1 MAPQL
6 VAATSPRQ
14 PRDGSMSSASSAADL
29 PRDMVSK
36 FRNSGPKSRAG
47 CITCKIRRVKCDETK
62 PCCDKCVSTGRTCD
76 GYQPPKELKVK
87 KSKRS
92 KNNPATDNMLPR
104 DVEATSVTT
113 YVPCLDLQASWP
125 ERRSFHYFRSR
136 NLSSMPGNFEPYLW
150 DNLVLQ
156 FCHVYPAVQQSLI
169 ALGAIYEE
177 HERRGT
183 ALTTSTPADENVLK
197 QYNVAVKGLVD
208 YLSSTN
214 QDPRVALISCLMFVW
229 IEFLQRNLDA
239 GFRHLNSGLKILQ
252 NLRGSQIPGK
262 ISHVN
267 DENKEDIYG
276 ALNRSFT
283 RLRVQA
289 AMHGSTSAGLTTSST
304 RVLEA
309 VGLIPRSFLNIYE
322 ARICLDNEYNAIFG
336 YMRTLRDGDRYSR
349 YESMNEATIDSVR
362 VAHLQRLEQ
371 WKQATEAMMASSLQ
385 PHDQTLKSGFMYLE
399 LYYTFITIALKTLLG
414 GEMCFDKHVVEFER
428 IATLCESL
436 IHDHRHCKPPPLSF
450 DMGVIPPL
458 FFLILKCRLQPL
470 RQKAMAL
477 LRLAPEQE
485 GMFPRDSA
493 LKFCEWKVATEE
505 TGRGDLPFDKL
516 LPESA
521 RIYQEH
527 IAMKET
533 WVGDSVMCIQYRKG
547 PPRHDDMESVE
558 LPVDMEM
565 VQGMGNML

>member
-1 MAPQL
+1 
-6 VAATSPRQ
+6 
-14 PRDGSMSSASSAADL
+14 MSSAFSNPDL

-36 FRNSGPKSRAG
+36 FRNSGLKSRAG

-76 GYQPPKELKVK
+76 GYNPPKEPKVK
-87 KSKRS
+87 KSKQS
-92 KNNPATDNMLPR
+92 KNEPATHNILLIAI
-104 DVEATSVTT
+104 EATSATT
-113 YVPCLDLQASWP
+113 YVPSLDLQASWS

-150 DNLVLQ
+150 DKVVLQ
-156 FCHVYPAVQQSLI
+156 FCHVYPAVQQSLV

-177 HERRGT
+177 HERRGM
-183 ALTTSTPADENVLK
+183 ALMTSTSADENALK
-197 QYNVAVKGLVD
+197 QYNIAVKGLVD
-208 YLSSTN
+208 YLSSAD

-229 IEFLQRNLDA
+229 IEFLQRNLDS
-239 GFRHLNSGLKILQ
+239 GFRHLNSGLKIMQ
-252 NLRGSQIPGK
+252 DLRECHLPGEA
-262 ISHVN
+262 SSVN
-267 DENKEDIYG
+267 DEDKEDIYG

-289 AMHGSTSAGLTTSST
+289 AMHGSTSAGLTTTST
-304 RVLEA
+304 RVLE
-309 VGLIPRSFLNIYE
+309 VVRLIPLFFSNIYE
-322 ARICLDNEYNAIFG
+322 ARVCLDNEYNAIFG

-349 YESMNEATIDSVR
+349 YESMNEVTIDSIR

-371 WKQATEAMMASSLQ
+371 WKQATGAMMAGSLQ
-385 PHDQTLKSGFMYLE
+385 SYDQTLKSGFMYLE
-399 LYYTFITIALKTLLG
+399 LYYLFITIALKTLLG
-414 GEMCFDKHVVEFER
+414 GEMCFDEHIVGFER

-436 IHDHRHCKPPPLSF
+436 IHDHRDGKPPPLSF
-450 DMGVIPPL
+450 DMGIIPPL
-458 FFLILKCRLQPL
+458 FFLLLKCRLQPL

-505 TGRGDLPFDKL
+505 AGRGDLPFDQL

-527 IAMKET
+527 IATKET
-533 WVGDSVMCIQYRKG
+533 SGGDSVMCIQYRKG
-547 PPRHDDMESVE
+547 PPRHDALEMVE
-558 LPVDMEM
+558 LPVDMDL
-565 VQGMGNML
+565 VQAMGNML

>member
-1 MAPQL
+1 
-6 VAATSPRQ
+6 
-14 PRDGSMSSASSAADL
+14 MSSAPNTPDL

-47 CITCKIRRVKCDETK
+47 CITCKIRRVKCDEMK
-62 PCCDKCVSTGRTCD
+62 PCCERCVSTGRTCD
-76 GYQPPKELKVK
+76 GYTPLKEQKAK

-92 KNNPATDNMLPR
+92 KNNSATECVLFGG
-104 DVEATSVTT
+104 VEVTSVTT
-113 YVPCLDLQASWP
+113 YVPSLDLQTSWP

-177 HERRGT
+177 HERHGM
-183 ALTTSTPADENVLK
+183 ALTTSTPTDENVLK
-197 QYNVAVKGLVD
+197 QYNIAVKGLVD
-208 YLSSTN
+208 YLSSAN

-229 IEFLQRNLDA
+229 IEFLQRNLDS

-252 NLRGSQIPGK
+252 DLRVSQIPGK
-262 ISHVN
+262 TSPVN
-267 DENKEDIYG
+267 DEGKEDIYG

-289 AMHGSTSAGLTTSST
+289 AMHGSTSAGLTTSTT
-304 RVLEA
+304 RALEA
-309 VGLIPRSFLNIYE
+309 VGLIPRSFSNIYE

-349 YESMNEATIDSVR
+349 YEGMNEATINSIR
-362 VAHLQRLEQ
+362 LAHLQKLEQ
-371 WKQATEAMMASSLQ
+371 WKQATGAMMAGSLQ
-385 PHDQTLKSGFMYLE
+385 PYDQTLKSGFMYLE
-399 LYYTFITIALKTLLG
+399 LYYIFITIVLKALLG
-414 GEMCFDKHVVEFER
+414 GEMCFDDHTMDFER

-436 IHDHRHCKPPPLSF
+436 IHDHRHGKPPPLSF
-450 DMGVIPPL
+450 DIGVIPPL

-470 RQKAMAL
+470 RQKALAL

-493 LKFCEWKVATEE
+493 LKICEWKVETEE
-505 TGRGDLPFDKL
+505 AGRGDLPFDQL

-527 IAMKET
+527 IATKET
-533 WVGDSVMCIQYRKG
+533 WGGGSVMCIQYRKG
-547 PPRHDDMESVE
+547 PPRNDDLESVE
-558 LPVDMEM
+558 LPVDMKM